1 MSSAMIESKKYWA
14 KSAKQP
20 ALSLFLIFILGL
32 FLFPATSAQA
42 ESAKGDEGSA
52 TEYTFGAGDKLEIS
66 VFGEPEISKAVF
78 VRIDGKISLPLIGDV
93 QAADITATV
102 LAKTISEK
110 LTKFVGN
117 PNVTVILAESKS
129 KVYYVLGQIK
139 TPGEYLITQQI
150 TVLQAIGRA
159 GGLSEWAKKSKIMI
173 VSKPGASKK
182 INYFDYD
189 SFLGGEN
196 IGQNVTINPGDT
208 IVIP

>member
-1 MSSAMIESKKYWA
+1 MNTTQKTVYGILLALFMGIFLMQATPVSAEP
-14 KSAKQP
+14 Q
-20 ALSLFLIFILGL
+20 
-32 FLFPATSAQA
+32 
-42 ESAKGDEGSA
+42 KGEEGSA
-52 TEYTFGAGDKLEIS
+52 GEYTFGAGDILEIS

-93 QAADITATV
+93 QAADTTATA
-102 LAKTISEK
+102 LAKTIADK

-139 TPGEYLITQQI
+139 SPGEFLITQPI

-173 VSKPGASKK
+173 VGKPGTSKK
-182 INYFDYD
+182 ISYFDYD
-189 SFLGGEN
+189 SFLAGEN
-196 IGQNVTINPGDT
+196 IGQNITINPGDT

>member
-1 MSSAMIESKKYWA
+1 MSLAIIVNKKKWA
-14 KSAKQP
+14 KNAKKP
-20 ALSLFLIFILGL
+20 AFCFFLTFILGL
-32 FLFPATSAQA
+32 FLHYATSAQA
-42 ESAKGDEGSA
+42 ESAKGEESSA
-52 TEYTFGAGDKLEIS
+52 LEYTFGAGDHLEIS

-102 LAKTISEK
+102 LAKTIAEK

-139 TPGEYLITQQI
+139 APGEYLITQPI

-159 GGLSEWAKKSKIMI
+159 GGLLEWAKKSKIMI
-173 VSKPGASKK
+173 VSKPGTSKK
-182 INYFDYD
+182 ITYFDYD